1 MNLVIVESPAKA
13 KTIEGYLGKNYK
25 VLSSYGHLRD
35 LPKSELGVNLETFD
49 PKYVIP
55 TKSRKT
61 VTALKKEAAAAQKV
75 ILATD
80 EDREGEAIS
89 WHIVQAISHDN
100 VKCQIAC
107 PEREPNGS
115 NVKNFE
121 RIVFHEITKGAI
133 LDAIKNPRGIN
144 QDLVDAQQGRRVLD
158 RLVGYNLSPLL
169 WKKVRRGLSAGRV
182 QSVAVKLIVDRERE
196 IEAFKPEE
204 YWEVYA
210 ILRRSLDDARDDN
223 NFEAKLTKR
232 DGQNFEIK
240 NKNETDKVLADVKKE
255 KFLVDKV
262 EKKEQKKNPSPPFI
276 TSTLQRE
283 AANKLYFSA
292 KKTMALAQKLYEGM
306 SVPGEGSVGLITY
319 MRTDSTNLSSQALNE
334 TRGYIK
340 NNFGDTYLPESPR
353 VFKKAKAAQEA
364 HEAIRPT
371 SFARTPE
378 KLKEVLEP
386 DALKLYELIW
396 KRALASQMAE
406 AVYALTGVD
415 IKNGAYTFRANGRTV
430 KFDGFT
436 KLYVSG
442 GEDKIAEEQKEIK
455 LPNLAEGDE
464 CKLIKI
470 DPQQKFTKPPARY
483 SEASLIKTLEENGIG
498 RPSTYAPTLSTIKDR
513 GYVRLENRYFVPEE
527 VGYVVNDMLVEN
539 FPEIVNVD
547 FTVKMEEELDE
558 VAEGKIEWKQP
569 IREFWEPFSKELT
582 DKHETIEKV
591 NMDVET
597 DEKCEKCGKPM
608 VIKTGRFGKF
618 MACTGFP
625 ECKTTKSIVEK
636 AAGKCPE
643 CKEGDIV
650 IKRTKRGKTF
660 WGCSRFP
667 ECNWASWKAPENTD
681 E

>member
-13 KTIEGYLGKNYK
+13 KTIEGYLGKGYK
-25 VLSSYGHLRD
+25 VLSSFGHLRD

-55 TKSRKT
+55 IKSRKN

-100 VKCQIAC
+100 IKNQKPVVSRA
-107 PEREPNGS
+107 EPS

-121 RIVFHEITKGAI
+121 RIVFHEITKEAI
-133 LDAIKNPRGIN
+133 LNAIKNPREIN

-204 YWEVYA
+204 YWEIIATLVN
-210 ILRRSLDDARDDN
+210 RKQKTENS
-223 NFEAKLTKR
+223 FEAKLTKK
-232 DGQNFEIK
+232 DDKLIEIK
-240 NKNETDKVLADVKKE
+240 NKTESDTVLSAVEKE
-255 KFLVDKV
+255 KFIVDRV
-262 EKKEQKKNPSPPFI
+262 EKKEQKKNPAPPFI

-292 KKTMALAQKLYEGM
+292 KKTMTLAQKLYEGIN
-306 SVPGEGSVGLITY
+306 VPGEGSVGLITY
-319 MRTDSTNLSSQALNE
+319 MRTDSTNLSQQALAE
-334 TRGYIK
+334 ARGYIK
-340 NNFGDTYLPESPR
+340 NNFGDGYLPESPR
-353 VFKKAKAAQEA
+353 MFKKAKAAQEA

-378 KLKEVLEP
+378 KLKDILEP
-386 DALKLYELIW
+386 DMLKLYELIW
-396 KRALASQMAE
+396 KRALASQMTE

-415 IKNGAYTFRANGRTV
+415 IKNGIYTFRANGRTV

-442 GEDKIAEEQKEIK
+442 GEDKIAEEQKETK
-455 LPNLAEGDE
+455 LPNLSEGDE
-464 CKLIKI
+464 CELVKI

-513 GYVRLENRYFVPEE
+513 GYVRLENRYFAPEE
-527 VGYVVNDMLVEN
+527 EGFVVNDMLVEN
-539 FPEIVNVD
+539 FPEIVNVE
-547 FTVKMEEELDE
+547 FTAKMEEELDE
-558 VAEGKIEWKQP
+558 VAEGKIEWKKP
-569 IREFWEPFSKELT
+569 IREFWEPFSKEIEE
-582 DKHETIEKV
+582 KHETIEKV

-625 ECKTTKSIVEK
+625 ECKNTKTIKNTT
-636 AAGKCPE
+636 GQKCPE
-643 CKEGDIV
+643 CKEGDVV

>member
-1 MNLVIVESPAKA
+1 MTNLVIVESPAKA
-13 KTIEGYLGKNYK
+13 KTIEGYLGKDYK

-35 LPKSELGVNLETFD
+35 LPKSELGVSLETFE

-61 VTALKKEAAAAQKV
+61 VTALKKEAQAAKKV

-80 EDREGEAIS
+80 EDREGEAIAK
-89 WHIVQAISHDN
+89 HILAATDT
-100 VKCQIAC
+100 
-107 PEREPNGS
+107 PED
-115 NVKNFE
+115 KYE
-121 RIVFHEITKGAI
+121 RITFHEITK
-133 LDAIKNPRGIN
+133 DAIIAAVKNPRRIN
-144 QDLVDAQQGRRVLD
+144 EDLFDAQQGRRVLD

-196 IEAFKPEE
+196 IESFKPEE
-204 YWEVYA
+204 YWE
-210 ILRRSLDDARDDN
+210 IFTQLTKGHLPDT
-223 NFEAKLTKR
+223 NFEAKLTKKE
-232 DGQNFEIK
+232 DKPFEIH
-240 NKNETDKVLADVKKE
+240 NKNEADKVVSDVE
-255 KFLVDKV
+255 KGKFIVDKV

-292 KKTMALAQKLYEGM
+292 KKTMTLAQKLYEGM
-306 SVPGEGSVGLITY
+306 NIPGEGSVGLITY

-334 TRGYIK
+334 SRGYIK
-340 NNFGDTYLPESPR
+340 NNFGDKYLPKGPR

-371 SFARTPE
+371 SFTRTPE
-378 KLKEVLEP
+378 KLKDVLEP
-386 DALKLYELIW
+386 DMLKLYELIW
-396 KRALASQMAE
+396 KRALASQITE

-415 IKNGAYTFRANGRTV
+415 IKNGVYVFRANGRAV

-442 GEDKIAEEQKEIK
+442 STEKIAEEQKEIK
-455 LPNLAEGDE
+455 LPNLTEGDE
-464 CKLIKI
+464 CTLVKI

-513 GYVRLENRYFVPEE
+513 GYVRLENRYFVPED

-539 FPEIVNVD
+539 FPEIVNVE
-547 FTVKMEEELDE
+547 FTAKMEEELDE

-569 IREFWEPFSKELT
+569 VREFWEPFSKEIES
-582 DKHETIEKV
+582 KHETIERV

-625 ECKTTKSIVEK
+625 ECKNTKSIVEK

-643 CKEGDIV
+643 CKEGDV
-650 IKRTKRGKTF
+650 VVKRTKRGRTF
-660 WGCSRFP
+660 YGCSRYP
-667 ECNWASWKAPENTD
+667 DCEWATWKMPADKD